1 MWQHGNRCSI
11 FSHSVLKVGYKQFNK
26 SSKSIQSQDGRTLGE
41 ELVRILL
48 CLPAGKLLER

>member
-26 SSKSIQSQDGRTLGE
+26 SSKSIQSQALGE
-41 ELVRILL
+41 ELMRILL